1 MKVNLKETSTL
12 RGIVYII
19 TFLVG
24 LGMIGFGYGDVEK
37 LLLLAGGVAG
47 GLGLLP
53 DKLPK

>member
-1 MKVNLKETSTL
+1 MKVNLKETSTI

-24 LGMIGFGYGDVEK
+24 LGMIGFGFGDVEK